1 MLPRLACVVPMEAE
15 LGQNASYLGGL
26 PARKLNPDP
35 FTDDF
40 RQLKELGHLAFKHDQ
55 QLLGFKRA
63 IRRPA
68 AEINL
73 PLTCSAE
80 WFGTVLE
87 L

>member
-1 MLPRLACVVPMEAE
+1 MLPRLAGLIPVETK
-15 LGQNASYLGGL
+15 LGQD
-26 PARKLNPDP
+26 ARDRDWLLVCELNPDP
-35 FTDDF
+35 FSDDL
-40 RQLKELGHLAFKHDQ
+40 RQFKELGRLAFKQVQ
-55 QLLGFKRA
+55 QLPGFKRA

-87 L
+87 S